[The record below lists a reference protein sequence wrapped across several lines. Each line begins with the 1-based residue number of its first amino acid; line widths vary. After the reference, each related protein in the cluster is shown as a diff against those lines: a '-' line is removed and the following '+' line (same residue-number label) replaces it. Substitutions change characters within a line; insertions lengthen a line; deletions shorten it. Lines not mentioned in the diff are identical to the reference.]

1 MIYDDNDIGVFSIDK
16 CSYSY
21 KHRDKYPWGGMS
33 VEDAAEY
40 IPEDCEV
47 IDTKEWVVAD
57 PCWDMPGVDIYYRK
71 K

>member
-1 MIYDDNDIGVFSIDK
+1 MIYNDNNSGKLSLDY
-16 CSYSY
+16 CSY
-21 KHRDKYPWGGMS
+21 KLTHRNKYPWGGMS
-33 VEDAAEY
+33 AEDAAEY

-47 IDTKEWVVAD
+47 IATEGWVVAD